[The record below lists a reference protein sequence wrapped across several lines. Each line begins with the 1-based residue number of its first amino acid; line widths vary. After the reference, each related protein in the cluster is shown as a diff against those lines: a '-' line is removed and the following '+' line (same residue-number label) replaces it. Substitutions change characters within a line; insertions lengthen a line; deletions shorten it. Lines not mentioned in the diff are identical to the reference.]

1 MMLRIAAHEL
11 RSLARDGVA
20 RAVVAG
26 YLVALLAASLVSV
39 AGFLSAGESQA
50 AGMGELLL
58 PRITSVQLYFLA
70 ALTPWI
76 VLRMGGG
83 DSGRDLMREVAAMAA
98 APWQVVMGTLAALT
112 VCLFALVSASL
123 PVVSMV
129 RLFGATTWRQIA
141 WSQADTLLLL
151 LVLVVLVLALRLNS
165 RSFAASW
172 AFSYVALGAVA
183 IGWHRAFLSMDHAS
197 SSMLLLLS
205 LSFLALLLL
214 VSANWSLRYPRIG
227 R

>member
-1 MMLRIAAHEL
+1 
-11 RSLARDGVA
+11 
-20 RAVVAG
+20 
-26 YLVALLAASLVSV
+26 
-39 AGFLSAGESQA
+39 
-50 AGMGELLL
+50 
-58 PRITSVQLYFLA
+58 VQLYFLA

-83 DSGRDLMREVAAMAA
+83 ASGRDLVREVAAMAV
-98 APWQVVMGTLAALT
+98 APWQVVMGTFAALT

-123 PVVSMV
+123 PVLSMI
-129 RLFGATTWRQIA
+129 RLFGATTYREIA
-141 WSQADTLLLL
+141 WAHADALLLL
-151 LVLVVLVLALRLNS
+151 LVLVVIVLALRLNS
-165 RSFAASW
+165 TSRSAIW

-183 IGWHRAFLSMDHAS
+183 AGWHEVSSSMAHAS

-205 LSFLALLLL
+205 FSFLALLLL

>member
-1 MMLRIAAHEL
+1 MLHIAANEL
-11 RSLARDGVA
+11 RSLARDRTV

-26 YLVALLAASLVSV
+26 YLFALLAASLAHI

-50 AGMGELLL
+50 AQAGDLLL
-58 PRITSVQLYFLA
+58 RRITSAQLVFLA

-76 VLRMGGG
+76 VLRLRHG
-83 DSGRDLMREVAAMAA
+83 DSTWDLVPEPAAMAV
-98 APWQVVMGTLAALT
+98 APWQAVLGTLAALT
-112 VCLFALVSASL
+112 ACLFALLSASL
-123 PVVSMV
+123 PVLSMI
-129 RLFGATTWRQIA
+129 RLFGATTYREIA
-141 WSQADTLLLL
+141 WSLADALLLL
-151 LVLVVLVLALRLNS
+151 LVLVVLVLGLRLNS
-165 RSFAASW
+165 GSRAASW

-183 IGWHRAFLSMDHAS
+183 LGWHNAVSSMDRAS